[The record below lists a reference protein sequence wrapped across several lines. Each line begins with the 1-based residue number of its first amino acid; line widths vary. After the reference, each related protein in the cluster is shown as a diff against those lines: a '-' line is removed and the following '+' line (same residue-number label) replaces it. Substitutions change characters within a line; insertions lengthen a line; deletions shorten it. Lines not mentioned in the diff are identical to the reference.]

1 MKALE
6 GVFMSFIKKLNANQY
21 LHIFE
26 AYEKGYSFQYIIN
39 ALNIDINPQT
49 LSYKYRDYKAH
60 GIDVLLPNTKRNCY
74 SKKLKLNIINEYL
87 HSDLSSYDLAIKYG
101 IRSATQVKNWITM
114 CTEDNVPASSYLFYF
129 SLRWRLNPNAVKTAP
144 TIIAIKGPRVFGV
157 VSPVLGNSANC
168 SSGNGGAVTLST
180 CTGACCVEALSIPC
194 CIGPAV

>member
-1 MKALE
+1 MA
-6 GVFMSFIKKLNANQY
+6 FIKKLNVNQY

-60 GIDVLLPNTKRNCY
+60 GIEVLLPNTKRNCY
-74 SKKLKLNIINEYL
+74 PKELKLNIINEYL

-114 CTEDNVPASSYLFYF
+114 YTEGKEISDKSQYSEVYRMKSRKVTYEERVNIVQYYLNHI
-129 SLRWRLNPNAVKTAP
+129 S
-144 TIIAIKGPRVFGV
+144 
-157 VSPVLGNSANC
+157 
-168 SSGNGGAVTLST
+168 
-180 CTGACCVEALSIPC
+180 
-194 CIGPAV
+194 

>member
-1 MKALE
+1 
-6 GVFMSFIKKLNANQY
+6 MSFIKKLNANQY

-101 IRSATQVKNWITM
+101 IFLPPYSYKIIKSINNVNNNIKNQT
-114 CTEDNVPASSYLFYF
+114 
-129 SLRWRLNPNAVKTAP
+129 
-144 TIIAIKGPRVFGV
+144 
-157 VSPVLGNSANC
+157 
-168 SSGNGGAVTLST
+168 
-180 CTGACCVEALSIPC
+180 
-194 CIGPAV
+194 

>member
-6 GVFMSFIKKLNANQY
+6 GVFMSFIKKLNVNQY

-49 LSYKYRDYKAH
+49 LSYKYRYYKAH

-87 HSDLSSYDLAIKYG
+87 HSDLSSYD
-101 IRSATQVKNWITM
+101 
-114 CTEDNVPASSYLFYF
+114 
-129 SLRWRLNPNAVKTAP
+129 
-144 TIIAIKGPRVFGV
+144 
-157 VSPVLGNSANC
+157 
-168 SSGNGGAVTLST
+168 
-180 CTGACCVEALSIPC
+180 
-194 CIGPAV
+194 